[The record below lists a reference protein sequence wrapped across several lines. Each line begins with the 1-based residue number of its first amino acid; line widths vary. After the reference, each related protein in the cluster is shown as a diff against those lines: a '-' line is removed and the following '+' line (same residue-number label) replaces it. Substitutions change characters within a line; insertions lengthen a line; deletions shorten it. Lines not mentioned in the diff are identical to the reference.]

1 MFSVVME
8 KVLGRHFV
16 KRHIRSCHFCVHSV
30 YVVSVM
36 QWILREKERQRHRDR
51 QADRQTEISLFP
63 AVTTI
68 S

>member
-36 QWILREKERQRHRDR
+36 QWILRERQTQG
-51 QADRQTEISLFP
+51 QAGRQTEISLFP

-68 S
+68 N

>member
-36 QWILREKERQRHRDR
+36 QWILREKERQTQG
-51 QADRQTEISLFP
+51 QAGRQTEISLFP